1 MTKSP
6 DSEPE
11 RGKLDPKPTTLAPE
25 AQSAA
30 DPSDPGWWK
39 NPRTW
44 LLILLAGAVVGPLL
58 FRSSGP
64 EVGVDAAPFELP
76 LLGQKGASYALSSP
90 PRAPVVLEAFAPWCG
105 ACERSASAVDAAAQ
119 RAQQRGVDF
128 VAVAVDSS
136 LSEVER
142 VKRDW
147 ELDVDIALDDGR
159 FASLYQIRVLPT
171 FVVIDA
177 QGKVRQVKSGALSQS
192 QLELWIDEL
201 SVDR

>member
-1 MTKSP
+1 
-6 DSEPE
+6 
-11 RGKLDPKPTTLAPE
+11 
-25 AQSAA
+25 
-30 DPSDPGWWK
+30 
-39 NPRTW
+39 
-44 LLILLAGAVVGPLL
+44 
-58 FRSSGP
+58 
-64 EVGVDAAPFELP
+64 
-76 LLGQKGASYALSSP
+76 
-90 PRAPVVLEAFAPWCG
+90 
-105 ACERSASAVDAAAQ
+105 VDAAAQ

-171 FVVIDA
+171 FVVIYA